1 MRSDHPNS
9 FACTGAAAA
18 AGLLMLLLRCRPLGL
33 LSSAFLIDSLL
44 QQSGPL
50 SPVRAGQGFAA
61 DKDPQP
67 IDICQNSPSG
77 AYPRGRPC

>member
-1 MRSDHPNS
+1 MRSDHPIHS
-9 FACTGAAAA
+9 LVLVLLAAVAA
-18 AGLLMLLLRCRPLGL
+18 AGLLLLLSLS

>member
-9 FACTGAAAA
+9 FACTGVAA
-18 AGLLMLLLRCRPLGL
+18 AGLLLLLLRCRPLGL